1 MHWLIL
7 TLVALWPI
15 TAQAQPQVNCAIAL
29 DVQGQWKQNIADI
42 DRRYDELAFAQNK
55 SIKLTGAD
63 PHYLKKYVRTE
74 DDPHVANWIAER
86 EENDR
91 NWWIE
96 MRRAWTGELP
106 QTAAG
111 LEELYLAGLRACSR

>member
-42 DRRYDELAFAQNK
+42 DRRYDELAFINQARQ
-55 SIKLTGAD
+55 D
-63 PHYLKKYVRTE
+63 RTLRV
-74 DDPHVANWIAER
+74 DDPNHTIDFTHIADVTEAIAR
-86 EENDR
+86 FAMY
-91 NWWIE
+91 IK
-96 MRRAWTGELP
+96 AA
-106 QTAAG
+106 QTHPCLLYTSDAAD
-111 LEELYLAGLRACSR
+111 E